1 MTIKHHIMLSATITV
16 ALIAVIACQQ
26 KTQAPKEENNLND
39 KIKTQVTKVEDTA
52 KKAQEAAAKAEA
64 EAKEAAKK
72 AEEEAKAAEAK
83 AKEAAKKLE
92 EEAKAAEAKAKEKI
106 KEVENK
112 VDEAIDETESE
123 IKEGEEAVKKAVS
136 YGPEQLKQ
144 GKFNKDLEGW
154 DAYKKTPE
162 NAYQVM
168 TEEEVSFVR
177 IDNPEGETYGLSQA
191 VPVTSGAVYRLSAKF
206 RSYETDYE
214 DRSGARLAFYT
225 PGGAEKEV
233 LWNENFKN
241 WKSKGLTFTNH
252 FEGAAT
258 VYFHLGNAK
267 SSSSGDV
274 TDISLKPVNND

>member
-1 MTIKHHIMLSATITV
+1 MTIKSHIAISATISL
-16 ALIAVIACQQ
+16 ALIAIIACQQ
-26 KTQAPKEENNLND
+26 KPQAPKEEKNLND

-52 KKAQEAAAKAEA
+52 KKVQEAAAKAEA
-64 EAKEAAKK
+64 EAKKAEAEAKEAAAK
-72 AEEEAKAAEAK
+72 AEAEAKESAAKAEAEAKAAA
-83 AKEAAKKLE
+83 
-92 EEAKAAEAKAKEKI
+92 AKAKEKI

-112 VDEAIDETESE
+112 VDEVIEDTESE
-123 IKEGEEAVKKAVS
+123 IQEGEEAVKKVIS
-136 YGPEQLKQ
+136 YGAEQLK
-144 GKFNKDLEGW
+144 GSKFDKELEDW
-154 DAYKKTPE
+154 NAYKNTPE

-168 TEEEVSFVR
+168 TEEEVSFLR

-225 PGGAEKEV
+225 PTGVEKEV

-267 SSSSGDV
+267 TSSSGDV